1 MTPSYN
7 YYELL
12 GVSPSAN
19 NAELRKAFRQ
29 LSKRLHPDTTSLP
42 RDEATRQFQNV
53 CEAYDLLSDPVLRA
67 NYDLFIEQENNLI
80 SQKKESYLRNTQ
92 PVQFSKSIGVRR
104 PLSGGELFSLLLLI
118 TSIFV
123 SLALGVIIAFSKGGN
138 LNFIPSWLMSYS
150 IFSNNF
156 IAKCFESL

>member
-7 YYELL
+7 CYELL
-12 GVSPSAN
+12 GVSSSAN

-42 RDEATRQFQNV
+42 SDEATRQFQNV

-67 NYDLFIEQENNLI
+67 NYDLSLEKKKNFINLKI
-80 SQKKESYLRNTQ
+80 ESNPTTVE
-92 PVQFSKSIGVRR
+92 PIQFSKSIGVRR

-118 TSIFV
+118 TSIFL
-123 SLALGVIIAFSKGGN
+123 SLVLGVFVAFLRGGN
-138 LNFIPSWLMSYS
+138 LDFTPSWLM
-150 IFSNNF
+150 
-156 IAKCFESL
+156 

>member
-1 MTPSYN
+1 MAPSSN
-7 YYELL
+7 CYELL

-19 NAELRKAFRQ
+19 NAELRKAFRE

-42 RDEATRQFQNV
+42 SDEATRQFQKV

-67 NYDLFIEQENNLI
+67 NYDLSVEKNNNLL
-80 SQKKESYLRNTQ
+80 SQNKEPYLTNIK

-118 TSIFV
+118 TSIFL
-123 SLALGVIIAFSKGGN
+123 SLALGVFIALLRGGN
-138 LNFIPSWLMSYS
+138 LDFTPSWLM
-150 IFSNNF
+150 
-156 IAKCFESL
+156 

>member
-1 MTPSYN
+1 MTPSSN
-7 YYELL
+7 CYELL

-42 RDEATRQFQNV
+42 SEEATRQFQNV

-67 NYDLFIEQENNLI
+67 NYDLLIDNENNLI
-80 SQKKESYLRNTQ
+80 SQKEDPYLANIK

-104 PLSGGELFSLLLLI
+104 SLSGGELFSLLLLI
-118 TSIFV
+118 TSISL
-123 SLALGVIIAFSKGGN
+123 SLALGVLIAFLRGGN
-138 LNFIPSWLMSYS
+138 LNFTPSWLM
-150 IFSNNF
+150 
-156 IAKCFESL
+156 

>member
-1 MTPSYN
+1 MTPSPN
-7 YYELL
+7 CYELL
-12 GVSPSAN
+12 GVSRCAN

-123 SLALGVIIAFSKGGN
+123 SLALGIVIAFLKGGN
-138 LNFIPSWLMSYS
+138 LNFIPSWLM
-150 IFSNNF
+150 
-156 IAKCFESL
+156 

>member
-1 MTPSYN
+1 MAPSSN
-7 YYELL
+7 CYELL

-19 NAELRKAFRQ
+19 NAELRKAFRE

-42 RDEATRQFQNV
+42 SDEATRQFQNV

-67 NYDLFIEQENNLI
+67 NYDLFIEKENNLI
-80 SQKKESYLRNTQ
+80 SQKKEPYLKNIQ

-118 TSIFV
+118 TSIFL
-123 SLALGVIIAFSKGGN
+123 SLALGVCSAVLRGGN
-138 LNFIPSWLMSYS
+138 LNFTPSWLM
-150 IFSNNF
+150 
-156 IAKCFESL
+156 

>member
-1 MTPSYN
+1 MAPSSN
-7 YYELL
+7 CYELL

-19 NAELRKAFRQ
+19 NAELRKAFRE

-42 RDEATRQFQNV
+42 SDEATRQFQNV

-67 NYDLFIEQENNLI
+67 NYDLSIERNNNLI
-80 SQKKESYLRNTQ
+80 SQSKEPYLTNIK

-118 TSIFV
+118 TSIFL
-123 SLALGVIIAFSKGGN
+123 SLALGVFIALLRGGN
-138 LNFIPSWLMSYS
+138 LGFTPSWL
-150 IFSNNF
+150 I
-156 IAKCFESL
+156 

>member
-1 MTPSYN
+1 MTPSSN
-7 YYELL
+7 CYELL

-42 RDEATRQFQNV
+42 REEATRLFQNV

-67 NYDLFIEQENNLI
+67 NYDLFVEKENNLI
-80 SQKKESYLRNTQ
+80 SQKKEPYLTNIK

-104 PLSGGELFSLLLLI
+104 PFSGGELFSLLLLI
-118 TSIFV
+118 TSIFL
-123 SLALGVIIAFSKGGN
+123 SLALGVFIAFLRGGN
-138 LNFIPSWLMSYS
+138 LNFTPSWLM
-150 IFSNNF
+150 
-156 IAKCFESL
+156 

>member
-1 MTPSYN
+1 M
-7 YYELL
+7 L

-42 RDEATRQFQNV
+42 SDEATRQFQHV

-67 NYDLFIEQENNLI
+67 NYDLSIEKDNNLM
-80 SQKKESYLRNTQ
+80 SQNKEPYLTNIK

-118 TSIFV
+118 TSIFL
-123 SLALGVIIAFSKGGN
+123 SLALGVFIALLRGGN
-138 LNFIPSWLMSYS
+138 LDFTPSWL
-150 IFSNNF
+150 I
-156 IAKCFESL
+156 

>member
-1 MTPSYN
+1 M
-7 YYELL
+7 L

-42 RDEATRQFQNV
+42 SDEATRQFQHV

-67 NYDLFIEQENNLI
+67 NYDLFVEKENNLI
-80 SQKKESYLRNTQ
+80 SQKNEPYLENIQ

-118 TSIFV
+118 TSIFF
-123 SLALGVIIAFSKGGN
+123 SLALGVFIAFLRGGN
-138 LNFIPSWLMSYS
+138 LGFTPSWLM
-150 IFSNNF
+150 
-156 IAKCFESL
+156 

>member
-1 MTPSYN
+1 MAPSSN
-7 YYELL
+7 CYELL

-19 NAELRKAFRQ
+19 NAELRKAFRE

-42 RDEATRQFQNV
+42 SDEATRQFQNV

-67 NYDLFIEQENNLI
+67 NYDLSIERNNNLI
-80 SQKKESYLRNTQ
+80 SQNKEPYLTNIK

-118 TSIFV
+118 TSIFL
-123 SLALGVIIAFSKGGN
+123 SLALGVFIALLRGGN
-138 LNFIPSWLMSYS
+138 LNFTPSWL
-150 IFSNNF
+150 I
-156 IAKCFESL
+156 

>member
-1 MTPSYN
+1 MAPSSN
-7 YYELL
+7 CYELL

-19 NAELRKAFRQ
+19 NAELRKAFRE

-42 RDEATRQFQNV
+42 SDEATRQFQNV

-67 NYDLFIEQENNLI
+67 NYDLSVEKNNNLI
-80 SQKKESYLRNTQ
+80 SQNKEPYLTNIK

-118 TSIFV
+118 TSIFL
-123 SLALGVIIAFSKGGN
+123 SLALGVFIALLRGGN
-138 LNFIPSWLMSYS
+138 FGFTPSWLM
-150 IFSNNF
+150 
-156 IAKCFESL
+156 

>member
-1 MTPSYN
+1 MTPSSN
-7 YYELL
+7 CYELL

-19 NAELRKAFRQ
+19 NAELRRAFRQ

-42 RDEATRQFQNV
+42 SEEATRQFQKV

-67 NYDLFIEQENNLI
+67 NYDLYIEQENNLI
-80 SQKKESYLRNTQ
+80 SQKNEPYSESIK

-118 TSIFV
+118 ISI
-123 SLALGVIIAFSKGGN
+123 SLSLVLGVFIAFLRGGN
-138 LNFIPSWLMSYS
+138 LNFIPSWL
-150 IFSNNF
+150 I
-156 IAKCFESL
+156 

>member
-1 MTPSYN
+1 MAPSSN
-7 YYELL
+7 CYELL

-19 NAELRKAFRQ
+19 NAELRKAFRE

-42 RDEATRQFQNV
+42 SDEATRQFQNV

-67 NYDLFIEQENNLI
+67 NYDLSIEKDNNLM
-80 SQKKESYLRNTQ
+80 SKNKEPYLTNIK

-118 TSIFV
+118 TSIFL
-123 SLALGVIIAFSKGGN
+123 SLALGVFIALLRGGN
-138 LNFIPSWLMSYS
+138 LDFTPSWLM
-150 IFSNNF
+150 
-156 IAKCFESL
+156 